1 MNFETILKTF
11 DYSITDG
18 SAYQWK
24 CYPAARFMV
33 LESDSAE
40 VTIIYSTVE
49 QTIYE
54 ARVDAKDSLSSVP
67 YRWLNPFWK
76 DAYYAEAAER
86 NIDPVFAYDDV
97 KWTDLEVED
106 DFLTKARFMFDGKF
120 DFDKRIQIEL
130 DLDLPDDL
138 LLRLAMQAHEL
149 DITLNQYLEQV
160 LRQAVENTNA

>member
-1 MNFETILKTF
+1 MMNFETILKTF
-11 DYSITDG
+11 DYSIADG

-40 VTIIYSTVE
+40 VTIIYSTVD

-54 ARVDAKDSLSSVP
+54 AEVDAKDSSLSVP
-67 YRWLNPFWK
+67 YRWLNPQWK
-76 DAYYAEAAER
+76 DAYYTEAAER
-86 NIDPVFAYDDV
+86 NIDPVVAYDDV

-120 DFDKRIQIEL
+120 DFDKRIQIDVEL
-130 DLDLPDDL
+130 PADL
-138 LLRLAMQAHEL
+138 LLHLAMQAHEL
-149 DITLNQYLEQV
+149 DITLNQYLEQI
-160 LRQAVENTNA
+160 LRQAIENTNA